1 MDLVKINLSRPVRL
15 QLEGDPVL
23 LGHGLQGVRLMPEG
37 VQEVEQ
43 PIADHWF
50 VKAHCVPLPEPDPV
64 ETTSQALDNFVAAV
78 TAGELAEQP
87 AEAEP
92 VAADAEVVQTAEA
105 PAEQPVAEEAAP
117 EAPAEQPAEAV
128 AEQPAEAATT
138 RTRTRKA

>member
-15 QLEGDPVL
+15 QLDGDPIL
-23 LGHGLQGVRLMPEG
+23 LAHGLQGVRHLPEG
-37 VQEVEQ
+37 VQDVE
-43 PIADHWF
+43 PAIAEHWF
-50 VKAHCVPLPEPDPV
+50 VKAYRVPLPKPDPV
-64 ETTSQALDNFVAAV
+64 DTTSQALDNFVAAV
-78 TAGELAEQP
+78 TAGEVPEQP
-87 AEAEP
+87 AEAEQ

-117 EAPAEQPAEAV
+117 EAPAEAM

>member
-50 VKAHCVPLPEPDPV
+50 VKAHCVPLPEPDPA

-78 TAGELAEQP
+78 TVVEVTEQP

-105 PAEQPVAEEAAP
+105 PAEQPVAEQAAP
-117 EAPAEQPAEAV
+117 EAPAEAV
-128 AEQPAEAATT
+128 AEQPAEATAT